1 MVSENMTDHFARFS
15 RLMNKTKS
23 LNSLDMNKVIE
34 QKVLFK
40 GSSARELFDIFVNP
54 KKHSEIHRGAE
65 AKISSI
71 AGKGF
76 SLLNG
81 NLKGKNLF
89 IVPNRMIVQT
99 WRGNVWKKDDLDSI
113 LTLVFT
119 DTTKGA
125 QIDLVH
131 SFTPD
136 QFIELWEQVYWQPIR
151 EFLKTKGRLE

>member
-1 MVSENMTDHFARFS
+1 
-15 RLMNKTKS
+15 MNKA
-23 LNSLDMNKVIE
+23 IE

-40 GSSARELFDIFVNP
+40 GSTAEQLFDIFVNP
-54 KKHSEIHRGAE
+54 KKHSEIHGGSE
-65 AKISSI
+65 TTISSR
-71 AGKGF
+71 AGRRF

-81 NLKGKNLF
+81 NLKGKNLL

-99 WRGNVWKKDDLDSI
+99 WRGNVWKEDDLDSI
-113 LTLVFT
+113 LSLVFT
-119 DTTKGA
+119 DTVKGA

-151 EFLKTKGRLE
+151 DYLKTKQG

>member
-1 MVSENMTDHFARFS
+1 
-15 RLMNKTKS
+15 
-23 LNSLDMNKVIE
+23 MNKVIE
-34 QKVLFK
+34 QKILFK
-40 GSSARELFDIFVNP
+40 GSTAEELFDIFVNP
-54 KKHSEIHRGAE
+54 KKHSEIHGGAE
-65 AKISSI
+65 AKISSG
-71 AGKGF
+71 ADKPF

-81 NLKGKNLF
+81 NLKGKNLL

-99 WRGNVWKKDDLDSI
+99 WRGNVWNEGDLDSI

-151 EFLKTKGRLE
+151 DYLKKNRG

>member
-1 MVSENMTDHFARFS
+1 
-15 RLMNKTKS
+15 
-23 LNSLDMNKVIE
+23 MNKVIE

-40 GSSARELFDIFVNP
+40 GSTAEELFDIFVNP
-54 KKHSEIHRGAE
+54 KKHSEIHGGAE
-65 AKISSI
+65 AKISSR
-71 AGKGF
+71 AGTRF

-81 NLKGKNLF
+81 NLKGKNLL

-99 WRGNVWKKDDLDSI
+99 WRGNVWKDDDLDSI

-131 SFTPD
+131 ACTPE
-136 QFIELWEQVYWQPIR
+136 QFVELWEQVYWQPIR
-151 EFLKTKGRLE
+151 DYLKASRG